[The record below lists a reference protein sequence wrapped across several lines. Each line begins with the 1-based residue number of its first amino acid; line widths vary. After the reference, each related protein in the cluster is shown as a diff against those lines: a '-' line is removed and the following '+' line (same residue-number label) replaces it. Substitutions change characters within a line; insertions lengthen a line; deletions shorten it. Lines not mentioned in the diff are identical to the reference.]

1 MCLGASYSEQV
12 KTSEVVQVAVE
23 GVDQLETYFGAYLPQ
38 FFYAMLAPL
47 TLFVVL
53 CFVSVPAAVV
63 LLVCVPLIPVAIA
76 AVQTWAKKLLSKY
89 WGQYTALGDT
99 FLENLQGL
107 TTLKI
112 YQADA
117 FKNDEMNVEAEKF
130 RKITM
135 KVLTMQLN
143 SITIMDLIA
152 YGGALL
158 IVLLA
163 ADFFIPMRQLG
174 SFFHIA
180 MNGMAASDKIFR
192 LLDLPEP
199 AHGGV
204 SCPAGDIVCRGLRFS
219 YEPEREILHG
229 VDLTIPQGKF
239 VSLVGESGCGKSTIS
254 ALLMGRNKG
263 YTGSVAIGG
272 AELRNI
278 EKASLMRR
286 ITYVSHQSYLFKGT
300 VRDNLLMGK
309 PGAGDDELWSA
320 LTQVNLADFLRG
332 EAGLDR
338 GDLISVITSDIEL
351 LKFFYAHTIS
361 PAAIA
366 ALFTLIMCLFIGH
379 YHALLGLLALAA
391 YVCVGVVIPLITSRR
406 SGDTGMRFRTESG
419 ALSAF
424 VLDSLRGLNETIQYD
439 QGAERRAEMDARTDA
454 LSKEEAKLKR
464 LTGQNMGI
472 TNTAILLFDL
482 AMLVS
487 SAALVQR
494 GELTFDGALI
504 AVLAL
509 FSSFGPTVALANL
522 GATLQNTFAAGNRV
536 LDILDEEP
544 VVDEVTGQKEVEFTG
559 AEAEHVTFSYGG
571 EDILSDVSVRF
582 PERSVVG
589 IVGRSGSGKSTLLK
603 LLMRFWDVRKGRVR
617 LSGTDVSSINTG
629 NLREM
634 ESFVTQETHLFH
646 DSIKNNLR
654 IAKLDATDDEIVAAC
669 KKAAVHD
676 FIMTLP
682 QGYDTLSGGERQ
694 RLGLARAF
702 LHDAPL
708 MLLDEPT
715 SNLDSLNEAVILKSL
730 HEQCAGKTVVL
741 VSHRASTMR
750 IADTV
755 YSVEHGRMS

>member
-1 MCLGASYSEQV
+1 MKKRSGFTVMARLIGLVKPLSVYMVLAILMGLVGHLCAAFITIFGGFAVLDLLGFTTPVAL
-12 KTSEVVQVAVE
+12 KT
-23 GVDQLETYFGAYLPQ
+23 T
-38 FFYAMLAPL
+38 
-47 TLFVVL
+47 FV
-53 CFVSVPAAVV
+53 CV
-63 LLVCVPLIPVAIA
+63 LLFALVRGIFRYAEQSCNHFIA
-76 AVQTWAKKLLSKY
+76 FKLL
-89 WGQYTALGDT
+89 ALIRD
-99 FLENLQGL
+99 
-107 TTLKI
+107 K
-112 YQADA
+112 A
-117 FKNDEMNVEAEKF
+117 F
-130 RKITM
+130 R
-135 KVLTMQLN
+135 
-143 SITIMDLIA
+143 
-152 YGGALL
+152 AL
-158 IVLLA
+158 
-163 ADFFIPMRQLG
+163 R
-174 SFFHIA
+174 
-180 MNGMAASDKIFR
+180 R
-192 LLDLPEP
+192 L
-199 AHGGV
+199 
-204 SCPAGDIVCRGLRFS
+204 CPAKL
-219 YEPEREILHG
+219 E
-229 VDLTIPQGKF
+229 
-239 VSLVGESGCGKSTIS
+239 
-254 ALLMGRNKG
+254 GR
-263 YTGSVAIGG
+263 
-272 AELRNI
+272 
-278 EKASLMRR
+278 
-286 ITYVSHQSYLFKGT
+286 
-300 VRDNLLMGK
+300 
-309 PGAGDDELWSA
+309 
-320 LTQVNLADFLRG
+320 
-332 EAGLDR
+332 DR
-338 GDLISVITSDIEL
+338 GDLISVITS
-351 LKFFYAHTIS
+351 
-361 PAAIA
+361 
-366 ALFTLIMCLFIGH
+366 
-379 YHALLGLLALAA
+379 
-391 YVCVGVVIPLITSRR
+391 RR
-406 SGDTGMRFRTESG
+406 SCDTGMRFRTESG

-439 QGAERRAEMDARTDA
+439 RGAERRAEMDARTDA

-487 SAALVQR
+487 CAALVQR

-544 VVDEVTGQKEVEFTG
+544 VVDEVSGQKEVEFTG

-582 PERSVVG
+582 PEGSVVG

-603 LLMRFWDVRKGRVR
+603 LLMRFWDVQKGRVR

-669 KKAAVHD
+669 KKAAVHE

-682 QGYDTLSGGERQ
+682 QGYDTPVGELGDTLSGGERQ

-755 YSVEHGRMS
+755 YSVEQGRMS